1 MTRRQR
7 AAGRRPLTRR
17 DRQDFIAVL
26 AAEIGQPV
34 EEVAEHI
41 RQAVDLGWL
50 IETPDG
56 WQAALPADVAP
67 ADWTGPTT

>member
-17 DRQDFIAVL
+17 NRAEFVAVL

-34 EEVAEHI
+34 HEVADHI
-41 RQAVDLGWL
+41 RQAVEYGWL

-56 WQAALPADVAP
+56 WQAAIPADVAP
-67 ADWTGPTT
+67 VDWTGPTT